1 MTEYIA
7 WDYSC
12 PGITFHLR
20 RGRIC
25 ILKQTLEAIG
35 KPEYF
40 HFLLSPEDKVFGI
53 EPCSI
58 DDDGA
63 KELPEE
69 DKDGYYEISS
79 IKLIRYVYQICGW
92 DKKLS
97 YRVPGEVYKSDRPLV
112 HFDLQKAYELHEGRI
127 VETRKSLVEGSQ
139 FSKRE
144 V

>member
-7 WDYSC
+7 WDFSR
-12 PGITFHLR
+12 PGITFHLK

-25 ILKQTLEAIG
+25 IFKQTLEALG

-58 DDDGA
+58 EDDGA

-97 YRVPGEVYKSDRPLV
+97 YRVPGEVYDSDSRLV
-112 HFDLQKAYELHEGRI
+112 HFDLQKAYELHEGRL
-127 VETRKSLVEGSQ
+127 VGEKS
-139 FSKRE
+139 
-144 V
+144 

>member
-7 WDYSC
+7 WDYSR
-12 PGITFHLR
+12 PGITFHLK

-25 ILKQTLEAIG
+25 IFKQTLEALG

-58 DDDGA
+58 EDDGA
-63 KELPEE
+63 KQMTEE
-69 DKDGYYEISS
+69 AENGQYEISS
-79 IKLIRYVYQICGW
+79 KNLIRYIYQICGW

-97 YRVPGEVYKSDRPLV
+97 YRVPGEVYDSDSRLV
-112 HFDLQKAYELHEGRI
+112 HFDLRKAYELHEGRL
-127 VETRKSLVEGSQ
+127 VGEKS
-139 FSKRE
+139 
-144 V
+144 